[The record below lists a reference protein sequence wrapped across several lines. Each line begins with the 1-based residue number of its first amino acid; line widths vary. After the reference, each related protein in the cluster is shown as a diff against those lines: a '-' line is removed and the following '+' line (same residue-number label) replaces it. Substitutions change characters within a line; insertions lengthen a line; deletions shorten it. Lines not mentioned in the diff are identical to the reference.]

1 MMHQPGDTRVF
12 PKFTKEQLA
21 VLSPYGTE
29 REYAEGEYL
38 FTENDIVDSF
48 YVVLEGKVLISRKG
62 ENETVATHPPGEFT
76 GQLVNLSGKGSRHR
90 ARASLPSRILE
101 IPARSFQH
109 LASENPEIGDVF
121 ISTLARRMRQSQAWL
136 RQQEKMAA
144 LGKLSAGLAHELN
157 NPAAA
162 ARRAAEDLREESLKV
177 QRAALAHDE
186 RFTPVQREQ
195 IAVLEREVT
204 EGSRTP
210 VLLNTLE
217 QSDREDELTDWL
229 EDHGV
234 EDGIE
239 LAPTLVAAGLDT
251 ERLDALA
258 EGLE

>member
-90 ARASLPSRILE
+90 ARAALPSRILE
-101 IPARSFQH
+101 IPARSFQN

-162 ARRAAEDLREESLKV
+162 ARRAAENLREESLKA
-177 QRAALAHDE
+177 QRLALEHDGRLSHEAKEALVGVLHEVAATGD
-186 RFTPVQREQ
+186 
-195 IAVLEREVT
+195 IVLDPLT
-204 EGSRTP
+204 QYD
-210 VLLNTLE
+210 LE
-217 QSDREDELTDWL
+217 QELADWL
-229 EDHGV
+229 EERGV
-234 EDGIE
+234 KEAWD
-239 LAPTLVAAGLDT
+239 
-251 ERLDALA
+251 
-258 EGLE
+258 